1 MKTLLTVY
9 FVLVAVCI
17 TRADTEWPPVHTD
30 GKQVSLNWSVTDGGG
45 YQWDI
50 TAYGSVNDGT
60 NDAYDGGMILHVNG
74 NQFMASQ
81 GKGTLLKSGRE
92 IMIGPWKHENTLVV
106 HRLIYIDQDTGYC
119 RWIDLFRNRGSE
131 AASVKLRYYSNLG
144 SSIQNSLSTTGGN
157 NAGNRDWGLL
167 TSSGSSSRPSIIHF
181 WGTEKSRIRPD
192 IKAQGDDIYYNFT
205 LEIKPGEPA
214 ALCFF
219 EMQRKDYSL
228 AAEEFKTFH
237 IKREIRKINPEIRR
251 MIVNMPSVFITLA
264 GVDLLRNE
272 DHCLLGLR
280 DGTEKQGTI
289 RREAYSLE
297 TRYGPV
303 TLKSE
308 TVVGLYTPTPGK
320 RHTLIALS
328 DGQVISGKLSGE
340 SLTIVSKDGE
350 HSNIPLRNLLFAS
363 YPVSDNKPEQVAI
376 KAPVI
381 DLRSGSSL
389 AFDPGSV
396 DYTFLTEYG
405 RCKLPPAH
413 LEKIDL
419 APDEGGLHTVT
430 FKNGSRLSGLLITEQ
445 IETDI
450 AVGGAL
456 NVRRQS
462 VKAFRFP
469 AGESPASAGG
479 GPVTVTLRNND
490 RLAGTI
496 LDDTL
501 LLNVNDEDR
510 QLPWSLVRA
519 ITRKDIM
526 STSVTVKLQAG
537 ETLVG
542 KIRNKSLRFQ
552 VTPDLALPI
561 YAGHIQVLDNPPAE
575 PAAPP
580 EKKSTE
586 TQPAKKAPAKPVAE
600 TAVGLDPVPPAEKS
614 AAPAA
619 PGNQ

>member
-9 FVLVAVCI
+9 FVLAAACV
-17 TRADTEWPPVHTD
+17 TRAAAEWPPVETG
-30 GKQVSLNWSVTDGGG
+30 GKPVSLNWSVTDGGG

-60 NDAYDGGMILHVNG
+60 NDAYDGGMMLHVNG

-81 GKGTLLKSGRE
+81 GKGMLLKSGRE
-92 IMIGPWKHENTLVV
+92 IMIGPWKHQDTLVV
-106 HRLIYIDQDTGYC
+106 HRLIYVDQETGYC
-119 RWIDLFRNRGSE
+119 RWIDLFRNRGSK

-157 NAGNRDWGLL
+157 NAGKDDWGLL

-228 AAEEFKTFH
+228 AAEEFKTFPL
-237 IKREIRKINPEIRR
+237 KREIRKINPEIRR
-251 MIVNMPSVFITLA
+251 LIVNMPSVFITLA

-272 DHCLLGLR
+272 DHCLVGLR
-280 DGTEKQGTI
+280 NGTEKQGTI
-289 RREAYSLE
+289 NRDTYFLE
-297 TRYGPV
+297 TPYGPV
-303 TLKSE
+303 ELKSE
-308 TVVGLYTPTPGK
+308 TVVGLYCPAPGK

-328 DGQVISGKLSGE
+328 DGQVISGKLGGE
-340 SLTIVSKDGE
+340 SLAMTSKDGE
-350 HSNIPLRNLLFAS
+350 QSRIPLRHLLFAS
-363 YPVSDNKPEQVAI
+363 YPVSKDKPEETTLQKTV
-376 KAPVI
+376 V

-405 RCKLPPAH
+405 RCTLAYEH

-419 APDEGGLHTVT
+419 APAEGGLHTVT
-430 FKNGSRLSGLLITEQ
+430 FNNGSRLSGLLITERV
-445 IETDI
+445 ETDL
-450 AVGGAL
+450 AVGGVL
-456 NVRRQS
+456 KVRRQS
-462 VKAFRFP
+462 VKSFRFP
-469 AGESPASAGG
+469 AAGTPGSAGD

-490 RLAGTI
+490 RLNGVI
-496 LDDTL
+496 LDDAL
-501 LLNVNDEDR
+501 LLNVDDEDR
-510 QLPWSLVRA
+510 QLSWSLVRA

-542 KIRNKSLRFQ
+542 KMRNKTLRFQ
-552 VTPDLALPI
+552 VTPDTVLPI
-561 YAGHIQVLDNPPAE
+561 YAGHIQALDNPPGE

-586 TQPAKKAPAKPVAE
+586 TRPAKKAPEKLVAE
-600 TAVGLDPVPPAEKS
+600 PAAEPVPQPPPEKPAP
-614 AAPAA
+614 PAV